1 MKLKAFT
8 GGALALA
15 MLSTT
20 VAANAAPVANSA
32 GSLSQSNAR
41 VGTAT
46 TGKNKLAGG
55 GILAAVIAAGVAA
68 IGVVAIVNDSNDDNS
83 DSN

>member
-1 MKLKAFT
+1 MNLKNLT

-15 MLSTT
+15 MMSTS
-20 VAANAAPVANSA
+20 VAAVAAPANPAS
-32 GSLSQSNAR
+32 SLSVSKAR

-46 TGKNKLAGG
+46 SKKSELAGG
-55 GILAAVIAAGVAA
+55 GILAALIGA
-68 IGVVAIVNDSNDDNS
+68 GVVAIGVIAIVKDDDNS